1 MSRLTLKFG
10 EFFERPTAQT
20 ATTKF
25 RLRLPRG
32 VAGGIATLFLALAMS
47 TAIDVVRDFNR
58 QSDIRQ
64 AESSKRDLA
73 LLGEVELG
81 HAVQD
86 FRDCLL
92 RGDSSYSYC
101 EDFNP
106 HIQAV
111 DRTVSLYAAQGAQ
124 QPDERKVFEALRQA
138 LAVYHSALADLRD
151 MQNRHA
157 TIQEMDGVV
166 KGEDRPVAAGL
177 GELAALSSS
186 RHSGW
191 RVPLGQAFGLMVY
204 TTLAGLFLYL
214 TFRSPGQ
221 PDRRSHENA
230 QSVRRLSNRMMEWE
244 EDKEAK
250 AFVRLHDGVCQ
261 SLTAIMYFLK
271 SAQHVAAGGRDPLS
285 DCIPE
290 PVIPS
295 LQAVIQD
302 ARALA
307 LQLRPPQMQEAGLLA
322 TLQLLCVDSRALNP
336 ALVIKPRTLLEERDI
351 PEGLKPVILRIAHM
365 TVDFAEENPS
375 VGGLAWVL
383 ERSGQVLRLSIDMEV
398 DAHLSPQQSPQ
409 QPSPADT
416 ALNLS
421 DAIRA
426 RVVLSGGSSD
436 CVRDVAGRR
445 RTIVSAWPLDDS
457 ARG

>member
-1 MSRLTLKFG
+1 MSRPTLKFV
-10 EFFERPTAQT
+10 EFFDRPTAET
-20 ATTKF
+20 ATTKS

-32 VAGGIATLFLALAMS
+32 VTGGIATLFLALAMS
-47 TAIDVVRDFNR
+47 TALDVVRDFNR
-58 QSDIRQ
+58 QSAIRE
-64 AESSKRDLA
+64 AESRKRELA

-92 RGDSSYSYC
+92 RGDMSYC
-101 EDFNP
+101 EDFEP

-124 QPDERKVFEALRQA
+124 QPDERKVFGALRQA
-138 LAVYHSALADLRD
+138 LAVYRSALADLRD
-151 MQNRHA
+151 VQSRHA
-157 TIQEMDGVV
+157 TIQEIDSVV
-166 KGEDRPVAAGL
+166 KGEGRPVAAGL
-177 GELAALSSS
+177 SELAALSSS

-191 RVPLGQAFGLMVY
+191 RVPLGQAFCLMVY
-204 TTLAGLFLYL
+204 TILAGLFLYL
-214 TFRSPGQ
+214 TLRSPRH

-244 EDKEAK
+244 EDKKAK

-271 SAQHVAAGGRDPLS
+271 SAQHVAAGARSPLS
-285 DCIPE
+285 ECIPE

-307 LQLRPPQMQEAGLLA
+307 LQLRPPRMQEAGLLA
-322 TLQLLCVDSRALNP
+322 TLHSLWIDSRALDR
-336 ALVIKPRTLLEERDI
+336 ALVIKPRALLEERDI

-365 TVDFAEENPS
+365 TVDFAEQNPS
-375 VGGLAWVL
+375 ACGLAWVL

-398 DAHLSPQQSPQ
+398 DAHLSAQQSPQ
-409 QPSPADT
+409 QPSPAAT

-445 RTIVSAWPLDDS
+445 RTVVSAWPLDDS
-457 ARG
+457 TQG